1 MPERNERTILVT
13 GAGGFVGGYVLN
25 ALRGRSGRVLGLI
38 RHPYQEEKI
47 RQSGAQ
53 AVFGDVTDPDSLHAA
68 MKGVD
73 AVIHTAAINRNQGQ
87 ATMERVNY
95 RGTVNL
101 LAAAKA
107 AGVSRFVHVIAIGA
121 DPRRTIPLPRTQ
133 GLAAEAVMG
142 SGLPAT
148 VLETGVI
155 YGKGD
160 AFTSMLAGI
169 ARISP
174 VVIIPGDG
182 QARFEPIS
190 ALDVADAAVNA
201 LEMPEAEDE
210 WYQIAGLEVLTLNEV
225 YEILLAKI
233 DARRIRLHLP
243 PRLLR
248 PVVALMDRFFPEPPI
263 TTALLDLLGLDLL
276 AHDNALEMLLGR
288 PPLRFTE
295 NLDHLDTF
303 TGGDFLAIILGQ
315 KDRRGEA
322 VEMAKGGG

>member
-1 MPERNERTILVT
+1 MAEADERTVLVS

-25 ALRGRSGRVLGLI
+25 ALRGNTGRVLGLI
-38 RHPYQEEKI
+38 RHPYQEKKVRE
-47 RQSGAQ
+47 SGAE
-53 AVFGDVTDPDSLHAA
+53 AVFGDLTDPDSLRAA
-68 MKGVD
+68 MQGVD
-73 AVIHTAAINRNQGQ
+73 AVIHTAAINRNRGQ
-87 ATMERVNY
+87 TTMEQVNY
-95 RGTVNL
+95 RGTVNI

-107 AGVSRFVHVIAIGA
+107 AGVGRFVHVIAIGA

-142 SGLPAT
+142 SGLRAT
-148 VLETGVI
+148 VLECGVI
-155 YGKGD
+155 YGEGD
-160 AFTSMLAGI
+160 AFTTMLTGM

-174 VVIIPGDG
+174 AVIIPGDG

-190 ALDVADAAVNA
+190 AFDVADAAVNA
-201 LEMPEAEDE
+201 LDMPETEDE
-210 WYQIAGLEVLTLNEV
+210 WHQIAGPEVLTLDEV

-233 DARRIRLHLP
+233 GARRVRLYLP
-243 PRLLR
+243 PGLLR

-276 AHDNALEMLLGR
+276 ARDNALERLLGR
-288 PPLRFTE
+288 SSLRFAE

-303 TGGDFLAIILGQ
+303 TGGDFLAIILGR

-322 VEMAKGGG
+322 VGDG